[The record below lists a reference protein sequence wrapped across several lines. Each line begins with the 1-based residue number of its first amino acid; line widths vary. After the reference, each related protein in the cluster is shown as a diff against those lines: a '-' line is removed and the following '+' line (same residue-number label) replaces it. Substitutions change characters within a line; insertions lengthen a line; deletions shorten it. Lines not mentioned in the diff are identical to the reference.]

1 MAFATID
8 VTKGITGTLPIAN
21 GGTGAT
27 SFSPGKIGQVVQATS
42 TTQTYIASTTLTDTT
57 LTASITPTATN
68 SKVLV
73 MISQISATDRDSST
87 AWIKYKLVRDST
99 DIHEW
104 SKIWWIEAGSV
115 GAVKNGG
122 LTSLA
127 YLDSPSTTS
136 SVTYKTQG
144 AISST
149 SDNGTARFQQDS
161 KESYIQ
167 LLEVLA

>member
-8 VTKGITGTLPIAN
+8 VTKGITGVTPVAN

-27 SFSPGKIGQVVQATS
+27 SFAPGKIGQVVQAIS
-42 TTQTYIASTTLTDTT
+42 TTQTYITSTSLADTN
-57 LTASITPTATN
+57 LSASITPTATS

-73 MISQISATDRDSST
+73 MISQISLTDRDNQDGFL
-87 AWIKYKLVRDST
+87 KYKLVRDST

-104 SKIWWIEAGSV
+104 TYIWRVEAGGAS
-115 GAVKNGG
+115 AVKNGG
-122 LTSLA
+122 FTTLM

-144 AISST
+144 AISDT
-149 SDNGTARFQQDS
+149 SNNGAARFQQSS
-161 KESYIQ
+161 KQSYIQ

>member
-87 AWIKYKLVRDST
+87 AWLKYKLVRDST

-115 GAVKNGG
+115 SAIKNGG

-149 SDNGTARFQQDS
+149 ANNGTARFQQDS

>member
-1 MAFATID
+1 MSKTQIPTGGIADDAVTAAKAT
-8 VTKGITGTLPIAN
+8 G
-21 GGTGAT
+21 
-27 SFSPGKIGQVVQATS
+27 FGKIGQIVQATS
-42 TTQTYIASTTLTDTT
+42 TTATNIASTSLADTN
-57 LTASITPTATN
+57 LSASITPTATS

-73 MISQISATDRDSST
+73 MISQISATDRDEEL
-87 AWIKYKLVRDST
+87 AWLKYKLVRDST

-104 SKIWWIEAGSV
+104 SKIWWNEASGVS
-115 GAVKNGG
+115 AIKNGG

-144 AISST
+144 AIST
-149 SDNGTARFQQDS
+149 TANNGTARFQQDS